1 LSAGDVGRDTGPS
14 LQPPSTVASA
24 KISGITRDRTCINPK
39 IMVKRRGR
47 VKQDAGE
54 GELVLA
60 SLIKRRGWRSRAKM
74 STGETTG
81 GLQER
86 ETMGV
91 KQTQ

>member
-1 LSAGDVGRDTGPS
+1 
-14 LQPPSTVASA
+14 
-24 KISGITRDRTCINPK
+24 
-39 IMVKRRGR
+39 MVKRRGR

-60 SLIKRRGWRSRAKM
+60 SLIKRRDWRGGAKM
-74 STGETTG
+74 STGETAG
-81 GLQER
+81 RLQER